1 MEAKKMMDRAETSVK
16 AKQPILL
23 EVKNLKMHFPIQAG
37 FFRKVVGH
45 IKAVDGISF
54 FIREGETLGL
64 VGESGCGKT
73 TAGRCILRAYEPTAG
88 EVLFRQN
95 GEMVDLLDLPKN
107 RLGPFRRQIQIIF
120 QDPFSSLNPR
130 MTVMDIVSEP
140 LVVNGIAKGSELKTQ
155 VRHLLEAVGLRA
167 QHMSRYPYAFSG
179 GQRQRIGIARALA
192 LRPKLIVCDEPVSA
206 LDVSIQAQTLNL
218 LEDLQQEFGLTYLF
232 IAHDLS
238 VVEHISDRVAVMYL
252 GNLVELAQADEL
264 YRDPLHPYTEA
275 LLSAVPRTD
284 PDVATQRIILP
295 GDVPSPADPPPGCKF
310 HPRCRYAREVCMTE
324 NPEWHELEDDHWV
337 ACHLADELVLTGI
350 EYD

>member
-1 MEAKKMMDRAETSVK
+1 MNERVETSVE
-16 AKQPILL
+16 AKQPVLL

-54 FIREGETLGL
+54 SIREGETLGL

-73 TAGRCILRAYEPTAG
+73 TAGRCILRAYEPTTG

-95 GEMVDLLDLPKN
+95 GEMVNLLKLPKKA
-107 RLGPFRRQIQIIF
+107 LGPFRRQMQIIF

-130 MTVMDIVSEP
+130 MTVMDIIGEP

-155 VRHLLEAVGLRA
+155 VRELLEAVGLRA
-167 QHMSRYPYAFSG
+167 QHMNRYPYAFSG

-192 LRPKLIVCDEPVSA
+192 LRPKLVVCDEPVSA

-284 PDVATQRIILP
+284 PDHVSRRIILP

-310 HPRCRYAREVCMTE
+310 HPRCQYAQGVCETE
-324 NPEWHELEDDHWV
+324 KPEWHELEHDHWV
-337 ACHLADELVLTGI
+337 ACHLADELSLVGI
-350 EYD
+350 DYD